1 MLPIDVK
8 YRLSSTEISKCDE
21 PFDKDIFDAVLA
33 SCNVI
38 REEVHKQAGENI
50 KRAQEKQQR
59 DYAKRNISSV
69 SNDICI
75 GAQVLLRNNKRND
88 RKGGKFCF
96 KWIRP
101 YVVSDITKRGLV
113 TLKNKDDK
121 ELKKKFNKEQLKPF
135 SRNLDVLNECQEL
148 SGGENNEGVN
158 EVIQNNIRDT
168 MENSKILDEKP
179 AKIFLSNSQI
189 QDINYWDKL
198 SDEIVEKI
206 LLESIK
212 NSDHMCKA
220 YNNVLNTC
228 TRFQM
233 VKRIGEKLLPRIY
246 IVQWEVQSE
255 CT

>member
-1 MLPIDVK
+1 MLPINVK

-33 SCNVI
+33 SCENI
-38 REEVHKQAGENI
+38 FLQAGENI
-50 KRAQEKQQR
+50 KRAQKKQQR

-96 KWIRP
+96 KWIGP

-113 TLKNKDDK
+113 ILKNKDDK
-121 ELKKKFNKEQLKPF
+121 ELKKKFNKAQLKPF
-135 SRNLDVLNECQEL
+135 SRNLDVINECQEL

-158 EVIQNNIRDT
+158 K
-168 MENSKILDEKP
+168 NSKILNEKP
-179 AKIFLSNSQI
+179 AKVFHSNTQI
-189 QDINYWDKL
+189 QDEKPPRVINYWDKL
-198 SDEIVEKI
+198 PDEIIEKI

-212 NSDHMCKA
+212 HSDYMCKT

-233 VKRIGEKLLPRIY
+233 VKRIGEKLCL
-246 IVQWEVQSE
+246 VFTSE
-255 CT
+255 KMLLSKNHHSMGSSK